1 MKVWFKWTFDNHT
14 FESVT
19 LTKADQ
25 DGFSGAVK
33 EVHIYI
39 DICIYT
45 SKCLCMYLYMYI
57 YVCMKVLHLL
67 KPIKMDFQGLLI

>member
-1 MKVWFKWTFDNHT
+1 MSHNCIYIDIYMFVDIYMNIDIICMYLYIFISLIKVWFKWTFDNHT

-33 EVHIYI
+33 EVH
-39 DICIYT
+39 DC
-45 SKCLCMYLYMYI
+45 LYM
-57 YVCMKVLHLL
+57 
-67 KPIKMDFQGLLI
+67 